1 MPKIQ
6 NLRSGLFGKERENKM
21 VGWNGTMA
29 EADRVGFTPEQSGML
44 GRLGMTMREYTLD
57 EVAKTYATK
66 DDLHG
71 QFVSGVFAGMAA
83 CAAVVMAA
91 SLIFITWF

>member
-1 MPKIQ
+1 
-6 NLRSGLFGKERENKM
+6 M

-29 EADRVGFTPEQSGML
+29 EADRVGFPPEQSGML

-71 QFVSGVFAGMAA
+71 QFVSGVFAGM
-83 CAAVVMAA
+83 CSGCYGSHPNFHNMV
-91 SLIFITWF
+91 LRRIRHGFITI

>member
-1 MPKIQ
+1 
-6 NLRSGLFGKERENKM
+6 M
-21 VGWNGTMA
+21 VEWNGTMA

-44 GRLGMTMREYTLD
+44 GRLGITMREYTFD

-71 QFVSGVFAGMAA
+71 QFVNGVFTGMAA